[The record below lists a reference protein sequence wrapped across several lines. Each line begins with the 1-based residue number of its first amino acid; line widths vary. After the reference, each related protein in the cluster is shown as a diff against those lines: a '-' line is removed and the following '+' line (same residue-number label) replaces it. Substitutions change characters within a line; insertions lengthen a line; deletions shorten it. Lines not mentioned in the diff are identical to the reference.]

1 MQKLKI
7 LYDKT
12 ANSLVVW
19 FDSADKEFIAQE
31 VEDDTI
37 LMKDKKG
44 KVIGL
49 EKLNYIPSRQPQ
61 PKSLPVEVVTT
72 S

>member
-1 MQKLKI
+1 MEKVKI

-19 FDSADKEFIAQE
+19 FDSAKKEYVSQE

-37 LMKDKKG
+37 LMKDKNG

-49 EKLNYIPSRQPQ
+49 EKLNYIPSKAPV
-61 PKSLPVEVVTT
+61 PKTLPVEVITI
-72 S
+72 

>member
-1 MQKLKI
+1 MGKVKI

-19 FDSADKEFIAQE
+19 FDSAEKEYISQE

-49 EKLNYIPSRQPQ
+49 EKLNYIPAKKPQ
-61 PKSLPVEVVTT
+61 PESLPVEVVTT
-72 S
+72 P

>member
-1 MQKLKI
+1 MGKIKI

-19 FDSADKEFIAQE
+19 FDEAKKEYIAQE
-31 VEDDTI
+31 IEDDTI

-49 EKLNYIPSRQPQ
+49 EKLNYIPAKETI
-61 PKSLPVEVVTT
+61 PKSLPVEVTT
-72 S
+72 T